1 MYRQKQNT
9 ERMLRA
15 IEIISFINNSLEWN
29 KKYRLYNG
37 KDKELLLLKEQ
48 KQREWREIIQE
59 EYNGLINH

>member
-48 KQREWREIIQE
+48 KQKEWREIIQE

>member
-15 IEIISFINNSLEWN
+15 MEIISFINNSLEWN

-48 KQREWREIIQE
+48 KQKEWREIIQE

>member
-9 ERMLRA
+9 ERLLRA
-15 IEIISFINNSLEWN
+15 MEIISFINNSLEWN

-37 KDKELLLLKEQ
+37 KDKELLLLRRE
-48 KQREWREIIQE
+48 KQAEFRRIIQE

>member
-15 IEIISFINNSLEWN
+15 MEIISFINNSLEWN

-37 KDKELLLLKEQ
+37 KDKELLLLK
-48 KQREWREIIQE
+48 REKIAEFRRIIQE